1 MSNLRIESL
10 RDLQRAHGLQV
21 IALVPGANLF
31 YCTGLQKSLS
41 ERPCVMFLPV
51 EDIPHLL
58 LPEFEVADA
67 EQQLTFEHRIYTYSD
82 AQGYSQAFRHLCR
95 DLGLNGKQA
104 GIEFTHM
111 RVFEQRE
118 IALAAPECQFVD
130 AEALLAHLRIRKDPT
145 ELAALQEA
153 ARLNER
159 VLRQVIASI
168 ELGQSEKEIAAAYQ
182 MAAFQAQSDG
192 LAFDPIVVSGPNGA
206 LPHAYPGDRHIR
218 AGEFIT
224 LDCGVKYRHYCSDIT
239 RTIGV
244 GEISDRLKAIYD
256 VVYEANEA
264 GRSSVRPGVTAESV
278 DRATRQVITKAGY
291 GDYFTHRTGHG
302 LGLEVHEPPYIVE
315 GNATVLEPGMVFTIE
330 PGIYIP
336 GLGGVRIEDNVF
348 VTPTGCE
355 SLTTLPRELIL
366 L

>member
-1 MSNLRIESL
+1 MSNPRIEAL
-10 RDLQRAHGLQV
+10 RDLQRAHGLHV
-21 IALVPGANLF
+21 TALVPGANLF
-31 YCTGLQKSLS
+31 YCAGLQKSLS
-41 ERPCVMFLPV
+41 ERPTVLFLPV
-51 EDIPHLL
+51 DDIPHLL

-67 EQQLTFEHRIYTYSD
+67 EQQLTLEHRIYTYTD
-82 AQGYSQAFRHLCR
+82 TQGYSGAFRHLCR
-95 DLGLNGKQA
+95 DLGLNGKQV

-111 RVFEQRE
+111 RVFEQHE
-118 IALAAPECQFVD
+118 IAMAAPECRFAD
-130 AEALLAHLRIRKDPT
+130 AEPILARLRMRKDSA

-153 ARLNER
+153 ARLNEH
-159 VLRQVIASI
+159 VLRRVIEAI
-168 ELGQSEKEIAAAYQ
+168 RPGQTEKEIAAAYQ
-182 MAAFQAQSDG
+182 MATFQAQSDG
-192 LAFDPIVVSGPNGA
+192 LAFDPIVVSGPNSA
-206 LPHAYPGDRHIR
+206 LPHAYPGDRRIQVD
-218 AGEFIT
+218 EFIT
-224 LDCGVKYRHYCSDIT
+224 LDCGLKYRGYCSDIT

-264 GRSSVRPGVTAESV
+264 GRSSARPGVTAESV
-278 DRATRQVITKAGY
+278 DRATRRVVTKAGY
-291 GDYFTHRTGHG
+291 GAYFTHRTGHG

-315 GNATVLEPGMVFTIE
+315 GNETLLEPGMVFTIE

-348 VTPTGCE
+348 VTSSGCE